1 MSGKPY
7 KPGPRKVLPNSGLV
21 KTAPPSLLEK
31 AKEPVESQLRAPIE
45 EKKAEPKAVPA
56 EAKPLLGLAKAVPA
70 EAKTLLGLAKAVP
83 AVPKEVRKLRV
94 KTVEKPLPTF
104 ETEASEFKP
113 ADRYKMD
120 EDDLTK
126 LSEKYPETKTYVAD
140 QETNET
146 KNPYHTDTKIYMPP
160 TRRAFNTFIQDTYMD
175 IFALPPLP
183 DIADPDACQK
193 LYSSTGEDGVKAFLY
208 QKFIREYIRNASPY
222 RGILVYHG
230 LGSGKTCSAISA
242 AEALFGTSNKKI
254 IVMTP
259 ASLRGNFINEITFCG
274 FRHFSFN
281 NNWIKVKRD
290 ISKSPTLQLYMQS
303 VLSLSDIYVKRIGQ
317 REDRSRR
324 AIWLPDFS
332 KTAEGTKPYSDLT
345 AEEQSDIREQVLES
359 INNRIKFI
367 NYNGISRKELLE
379 YACNTDEKGNR
390 IFDNAVIVID
400 EIHNL
405 VRSMQGKLIQYL
417 VKRGKRVRRYEPE
430 DMTVDKWNPLHCGD
444 VNAYNRPIL
453 FYKLLC
459 DARNSKVIGLSGTP
473 LINFP
478 EEIGILSNLLAGY
491 INCAEFYIATTDR
504 SIINRVQ
511 EIADKDPRIDMVIST
526 VGETGFK
533 ILISV
538 FPEGYAKVN
547 DDKGNFLGVKL
558 VEDAQ
563 ENVKEVFARLSATL
577 KASGIPIRL
586 AKRETIVG
594 DKKQTIEEIEV
605 KFIAYPRL
613 PIDEET
619 FRGQP
624 IGLEAASG
632 AGKRFVSG
640 LESATGASRSTS
652 GVFVNSITLD
662 LNNEDVLK
670 KRLTGLIS
678 YYKGSKDD
686 YMPRANDHGVTKCP
700 MSSYLFGKY
709 TEVRKEEITKESTKD
724 KEGGDVF
731 ATVELFS
738 KKGVPSSYRFRSRAV
753 CNFAF
758 PKGID
763 RPFPNDADIQ
773 KELGAID
780 ETQMGE
786 AEVDPEKAL
795 DEEEEASVVTAKE
808 EDKLADTLLEEEEKE
823 EEEGES
829 SLLENAA
836 ETLSA
841 GVEAV
846 VDAVAKQ
853 TEVTTKSYTE
863 RVNEAMKQLNANRGA
878 YFSLDTTL
886 PVENQLATYSPK
898 LAIMLQRINDSPG
911 SNLVYSQFKTVE
923 GLGVLSIALKANGYK
938 EIKLIEDPYTKQVTI
953 TDDSIASLMK
963 GPGAEKRFITFTGEG
978 TRNMRSVA
986 LNIFNGNFDKLP
998 PAIKT
1003 VFLTANKGAG
1013 ETTYETTKNKYGEIC
1028 WVIAITGAGAE
1039 GISLKCVRG
1048 VHIYEPY
1055 WNMVRLE
1062 QVKGRAIRICSHAD
1076 LPYEERTVDIYT
1088 YVTVFSNDQTP
1099 DQTILRTDGSQ
1110 TSDEKVLVVSMK
1122 KEEINR
1128 KLIDV
1133 LKESAVDCALN
1144 YSENGGD
1151 ITCFTIEGKETEYM
1165 FHPNLIDDIQITA
1178 TGRGAIKK
1186 EIKEA
1191 STPALSIAPETGKL
1205 LPKKA
1210 QTLPLVVFKG
1220 ANYIVDD
1227 ITIGNPLYDPSIG
1240 PAKVLYMEKDVVLK
1254 NPVFM
1259 LSVNPLTGAYRI
1271 VKKYGDV
1278 MPVAPKVAMVA
1289 PKVAIE
1295 APKVAIVA
1303 PKVAMVAPKVAI
1315 EAPKVAPKSSGVAES
1330 KEEEMIQLPSGSKIT
1345 KSEYER
1351 LQREVKKSGPGGA
1364 AAGL

>member
-1 MSGKPY
+1 MLGVSKKGYVPGKRNITA
-7 KPGPRKVLPNSGLV
+7 KP
-21 KTAPPSLLEK
+21 APPDIK
-31 AKEPVESQLRAPIE
+31 KQFQTPVEGQLPVAIE
-45 EKKAEPKAVPA
+45 EKQIPA
-56 EAKPLLGLAKAVPA
+56 DAKPTIAILPKQ
-70 EAKTLLGLAKAVP
+70 TLKQTLKQP
-83 AVPKEVRKLRV
+83 PKKLRV
-94 KTVEKPLPTF
+94 KPEEKALPTF
-104 ETEASEFKP
+104 ETKAPEFSVVN
-113 ADRYKMD
+113 RYEME
-120 EDDLTK
+120 EDDLKK
-126 LSEKYPETKTYVAD
+126 LSEKFPETSVYIND
-140 QETNET
+140 QDNIET
-146 KNPYHTDTKIYMPP
+146 KNPYHTDIQVYMPP
-160 TRRAFNTFIQDTYMD
+160 TRRAFNTFIQESYMS
-175 IFALPPLP
+175 IFSLPPLP
-183 DIADPDACQK
+183 DLPDPDACQK

-242 AEALFGTSNKKI
+242 AEALFGISNKKV

-259 ASLRGNFINEITFCG
+259 ASLRGNFINEISFCG

-281 NNWIKVKRD
+281 NNWIRVKRD
-290 ISKSPTLQLYMQS
+290 ITKSPTFRLYMKS
-303 VLSLSDIYVKRIGQ
+303 VLSLSDPYINRVSKR
-317 REDRSRR
+317 DDSKRR

-332 KTAEGTKPYSDLT
+332 KGEDSTPYSELT
-345 AEEQSDIREQVLES
+345 AEDQSDIRDQVLET
-359 INNRIKFI
+359 INNRVKFI
-367 NYNGISRKELLE
+367 NYNGISRRELLD

-390 IFDNAVIVID
+390 MFDNAVIVID

-430 DMTVDKWNPLHCGD
+430 DITVDKWNPLHCGD

-459 DARNSKVIGLSGTP
+459 DARNTKIIGLSGTP

-491 INCAEFYIATTDR
+491 INCAEFYISSTDR
-504 SIINRVQ
+504 AILNRVQ
-511 EIADKDPRIDMVIST
+511 EIADKDPRIDMVIPT

-533 ILISV
+533 VLISV

-547 DDKGNFLGVKL
+547 DDKGNFLGIKL
-558 VEDAQ
+558 VEEAQ
-563 ENVKEVFARLSATL
+563 ENIKDVFTRLSATL
-577 KASGIPIRL
+577 KSSGIPIRKT
-586 AKRETIVG
+586 KRETIIG
-594 DKKQTIEEIEV
+594 DKKESIEEIEV

-624 IGLEAASG
+624 IGLEGASG

-640 LESATGASRSTS
+640 LESAIGTSRISS
-652 GVFVNSITLD
+652 GVFVNSNTLD
-662 LNNEDVLK
+662 LKNEEVLK

-686 YMPRANDHGVTKCP
+686 YMPRANDHGITECP

-731 ATVELFS
+731 AMVELFS

-763 RPFPNDADIQ
+763 RPFPNDAEVQ

-786 AEVDPEKAL
+786 AEIDPDKDL
-795 DEEEEASVVTAKE
+795 DEQEDKSVATAKE
-808 EDKLADTLLEEEEKE
+808 EDKLADALLEEEEEKE
-823 EEEGES
+823 EEEEEEES

-853 TEVTTKSYTE
+853 TEVTTKSYIE
-863 RVNEAMKQLNANRGA
+863 RVNEAMKQLNANRGS

-886 PVENQLATYSPK
+886 PAENQLTTYSPK
-898 LAIMLQRINDSPG
+898 LAIMLNRINESPG

-938 EIKLIEDPYTKQVTI
+938 EIKLIEDPYSKQVI
-953 TDDSIASLMK
+953 LSEDSIASLLK

-978 TRNMRSVA
+978 SRNVRSVA

-998 PAIKT
+998 PTIKT
-1003 VFLTANKGAG
+1003 VFLTANKGPG
-1013 ETTYETTKNKYGEIC
+1013 ETTYASTKNKYGEIC

-1088 YVTVFSNDQTP
+1088 YVTIFSKDQTP
-1099 DQTILRTDGSQ
+1099 DQTILKTDGSQ
-1110 TSDEKVLVVSMK
+1110 TSDQNVLIVSQK
-1122 KEEINR
+1122 KEEVNK
-1128 KLIDV
+1128 KLIKV
-1133 LKESAVDCALN
+1133 LKESAVDCILN
-1144 YSENGGD
+1144 SNENEED
-1151 ITCFTIEGKETEYM
+1151 IMCFTITGTAKQYM
-1165 FHPNLIDDIQITA
+1165 FHPNLLDDISLTA
-1178 TGRGAIKK
+1178 SELRVEKR
-1186 EIKEA
+1186 EIKEVSAPA
-1191 STPALSIAPETGKL
+1191 SAVAPETGKL
-1205 LPKKA
+1205 LPKKRD
-1210 QTLPLVVFKG
+1210 TRELVVFKG
-1220 ANYIVDD
+1220 VNYIVDNISKGD
-1227 ITIGNPLYDPSIG
+1227 PLYDSSIG
-1240 PAKVLYMEKDVVLK
+1240 SAKVLYMENDILLKDPIL
-1254 NPVFM
+1254 M
-1259 LSVNPLTGAYRI
+1259 LAINPLTGAYRI
-1271 VKKYGDV
+1271 VKKFREAI
-1278 MPVAPKVAMVA
+1278 PVSVAMEVSK
-1289 PKVAIE
+1289 PTM
-1295 APKVAIVA
+1295 IVKET
-1303 PKVAMVAPKVAI
+1303 PIV
-1315 EAPKVAPKSSGVAES
+1315 
-1330 KEEEMIQLPSGSKIT
+1330 KEEMVELASGKLIP
-1345 KSEYER
+1345 KSEYE
-1351 LQREVKKSGPGGA
+1351 QIMKIAKKQGPGGA